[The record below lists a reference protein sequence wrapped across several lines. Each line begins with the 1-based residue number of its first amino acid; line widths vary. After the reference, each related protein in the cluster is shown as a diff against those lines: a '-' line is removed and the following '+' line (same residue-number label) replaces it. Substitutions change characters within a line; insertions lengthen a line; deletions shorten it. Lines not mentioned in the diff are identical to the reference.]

1 MPDLFTP
8 SPEIIDGDAQE
19 DRAGVDAL
27 SGKCPVNAVV
37 SIGQC
42 NTQEFRPILFY
53 RGYAK
58 PNFEVD
64 LT

>member
-1 MPDLFTP
+1 LLEM
-8 SPEIIDGDAQE
+8 
-19 DRAGVDAL
+19 
-27 SGKCPVNAVV
+27 SGNAT
-37 SIGQC
+37 
-42 NTQEFRPILFY
+42 NQEFRPILFY